1 MKMKTLNSG
10 VLKLLGV
17 IVLGTMGAAGCD
29 WSAYPDLRRA
39 EKVLK
44 EADRLDA
51 ERWAEPEYRKAQK
64 AFVEAMDLAK
74 VRFVNE
80 ARDKAREAKEWA
92 EEAIE
97 LTKFRQAQMEKEKE
111 RLGTYTE

>member
-1 MKMKTLNSG
+1 MLC
-10 VLKLLGV
+10 LG
-17 IVLGTMGAAGCD
+17 GGGCD
-29 WSAYPDLRRA
+29 WSAYSDLKRA

-51 ERWAEPEYRKAQK
+51 EHWAEKEYRKAQQS
-64 AFVEAMDLAK
+64 FVEAMDLAK

-97 LTKFRQAQMEKEKE
+97 LTRFRQAQMEKEKE
-111 RLGTYTE
+111 SLGTYTE